1 MSKTCVLVVQETR
14 GAYTDPGSQGVTL
27 RISLL
32 HPHNQ
37 GLTPGLRPAA
47 RKLNAGE
54 ISVSSSPVSTNCPV
68 LEFSPPRSQEAER
81 PFEISEGKDR
91 FGTSMG
97 LLALL
102 WSRESGIAELPLK
115 ASSFPS
121 LSLLS
126 FFQNRRSYLTLEWI
140 PLGFIQNDLKRAI

>member
-1 MSKTCVLVVQETR
+1 MFLLFKRQEGDTQTQEAR
-14 GAYTDPGSQGVTL
+14 VSPSESPSC
-27 RISLL
+27 I

-54 ISVSSSPVSTNCPV
+54 ISVSSSPISTNCPV
-68 LEFSPPRSQEAER
+68 LEFSPPRSQEAEG
-81 PFEISEGKDR
+81 PFEISKGKHPL
-91 FGTSMG
+91 GTSMG

-102 WSRESGIAELPLK
+102 WSRESGIAVLPLK

-121 LSLLS
+121 LSLIS
-126 FFQNRRSYLTLEWI
+126 FFKI
-140 PLGFIQNDLKRAI
+140 GVI